1 MSPVFARFFARLQQ
15 RKTPNFLWDCY
26 YYVSEARC
34 SRKLNLLPNITKNK
48 VNCNSEENGG
58 VSCFQQETPR
68 KTPHFLASDQ
78 TKTSQL
84 LVYFS
89 KNQNGGVS
97 WGVSSIT
104 SLTVHPV
111 CIDTIVQSFHSFCNI
126 TNMSENK
133 RFMSILQ
140 SKLHSSGP
148 RN

>member
-68 KTPHFLASDQ
+68 KPPHFLASDQ

-111 CIDTIVQSFHSFCNI
+111 HPQSYFYTPNI
-126 TNMSENK
+126 NK
-133 RFMSILQ
+133 MAFFTLSI
-140 SKLHSSGP
+140 SLHKK
-148 RN
+148 RKNQCFNF